1 MMSFLMF
8 IAENIM
14 KTIILFDKMKEIKER
29 KYTKYYEKV
38 HNQWKNY
45 FT

>member
-1 MMSFLMF
+1 MF

-14 KTIILFDKMKEIKER
+14 KTITNFDKMKEMKER

-38 HNQWKNY
+38 HNQWKSY
-45 FT
+45 ST